1 MFLALLIIYLLILI
15 IELPSLIRNRWYK
28 EMAVFTVL
36 FLLGL
41 YMGMVQ
47 FYHWPF
53 YNPWDYILPQLPPY
67 HG

>member
-1 MFLALLIIYLLILI
+1 MFLALLMVYLLILF
-15 IELPSLIRNRWYK
+15 IELPPLISNRWYK
-28 EMAVFTVL
+28 EMVVFGVL
-36 FLLGL
+36 FLCSF

-53 YNPWDYILPQLPPY
+53 FNPWDYLLPKLPAY

>member
-1 MFLALLIIYLLILI
+1 MFLALLIVYLLVLA

-28 EMAVFTVL
+28 EMVVFTVL
-36 FLLGL
+36 FLCGF

-53 YNPWDYILPQLPPY
+53 YNPWDYLLPLFPPY
-67 HG
+67 QG